1 MQQLIVSMMRLSAAA
16 TLFGMEQIQHSMEVL
31 EGNEDISKM
40 IRRFARTLD
49 SVSDAFAGGIDAR
62 KRDALKSI
70 TRASEQIVE
79 KSVDGLTLIDPREAV
94 RASSDLV
101 KHTSSSAASW
111 INKTAA
117 SAEKESEKEPVN
129 LDEMTVEE
137 VLNAVDSGK
146 LTAEEAIQE
155 EKKGKN
161 RTTLISALE
170 SKHVD
175 VGQMT
180 VEEVLAA
187 VDSGKITPEEAIQ
200 AEKKGKNRATLLT
213 ALEIENMTV
222 EEVLSAVDSSKITA
236 EEAIRAEKKG
246 KSRATLISALESKI

>member
-40 IRRFARTLD
+40 MRRFAKTLD

-62 KRDALKSI
+62 KRDTLKSI

-79 KSVDGLTLIDPREAV
+79 KSVDGLTLIDPREAARV
-94 RASSDLV
+94 GSDLV
-101 KHTSSSAASW
+101 KHTSSSAARW

-117 SAEKESEKEPVN
+117 AAEKESEEEPVN

-137 VLNAVDSGK
+137 VLKAVDSGT

-155 EKKGKN
+155 
-161 RTTLISALE
+161 
-170 SKHVD
+170 
-175 VGQMT
+175 
-180 VEEVLAA
+180 
-187 VDSGKITPEEAIQ
+187 
-200 AEKKGKNRATLLT
+200 EKKGKNRATLLT
-213 ALEIENMTV
+213 ALEIEDMTV
-222 EEVLSAVDSSKITA
+222 EEVISAVDSGRITA

-246 KSRATLISALESKI
+246 KSRATLISALESKA